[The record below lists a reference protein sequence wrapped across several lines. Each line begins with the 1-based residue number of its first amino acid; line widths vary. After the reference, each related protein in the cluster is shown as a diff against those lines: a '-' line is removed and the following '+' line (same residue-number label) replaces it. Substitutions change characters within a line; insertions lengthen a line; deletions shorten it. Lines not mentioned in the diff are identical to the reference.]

1 MVMTKKDNIQDFVA
15 AWAAYDEG
23 NGGAAPYVAGQ
34 WVSRFREAG
43 YYSVPA
49 GLKGVQQEWQNM
61 HSWCKEQFGSNHYTW
76 TGSTFWFE
84 TEEHAV
90 LFALRWV

>member
-1 MVMTKKDNIQDFVA
+1 MIKKDSIRDFVA
-15 AWAAYDEG
+15 AWTVYD
-23 NGGAAPYVAGQ
+23 VAQGSPGL
-34 WVSRFREAG
+34 WASRFREAG

-49 GLKGVQQEWQNM
+49 GLKGVQQEWQSIHN
-61 HSWCKEQFGSNHYTW
+61 WCEKQFGSNHYTW